1 MSPAH
6 TRTLGTRYACG
17 ARSSIVVSRS
27 SHLHEPFH
35 TAADPHQSGP
45 NRSEP
50 IGKALMLIQ
59 TAQTIT
65 YLADITDPTSDG
77 ILVTLVNFGLGA
89 LAVITAGVGGYYA
102 FNAWQESKGR
112 AAALKGIREVLW
124 GVLALE
130 ALYGVIFA
138 AANYGSNILSV
149 VPGLGG

>member
-1 MSPAH
+1 
-6 TRTLGTRYACG
+6 
-17 ARSSIVVSRS
+17 
-27 SHLHEPFH
+27 
-35 TAADPHQSGP
+35 
-45 NRSEP
+45 
-50 IGKALMLIQ
+50 MLIQ

-65 YLADITDPTSDG
+65 NLADITDPTSDG

-130 ALYGVIFA
+130 ALYGVIFTV
-138 AANYGSNILSV
+138 ANYGSNILSL